1 MSNGVRFGSLHHGRQ
16 RCSRVVGAAGLC
28 GGCGGEPPLMV
39 SIFRVLE
46 RRAMLDALM
55 SRSAQSQQISVSSPE
70 ISKKIVCAPPPCFCV
85 RAAWAWR
92 AGVCVRF
99 GGGRPRAAEHPRLA
113 GWWRPASP
121 ALLGVLLP

>member
-70 ISKKIVCAPPPCFCV
+70 ISKKKNWLRCACGV
-85 RAAWAWR
+85 RV

-121 ALLGVLLP
+121 ALLGVLLQ

>member
-70 ISKKIVCAPPPCFCV
+70 ISKKICV
-85 RAAWAWR
+85 RAPPLFLCESGL
-92 AGVCVRF
+92 GVA
-99 GGGRPRAAEHPRLA
+99 GGGLRPFRR
-113 GWWRPASP
+113 RPA
-121 ALLGVLLP
+121 

>member
-1 MSNGVRFGSLHHGRQ
+1 MSNGVRFGSLHRGRQ

-55 SRSAQSQQISVSSPE
+55 SRSAQSQQISVSSRDL
-70 ISKKIVCAPPPCFCV
+70 KKKLCARPPLFLCESGL
-85 RAAWAWR
+85 
-92 AGVCVRF
+92 GVA
-99 GGGRPRAAEHPRLA
+99 GGGLRPFRR
-113 GWWRPASP
+113 RPA
-121 ALLGVLLP
+121 

>member
-55 SRSAQSQQISVSSPE
+55 SRSAQSQRISVSSQE
-70 ISKKIVCAPPPCFCV
+70 ISKKIVRAPPFV
-85 RAAWAWR
+85 F
-92 AGVCVRF
+92 V
-99 GGGRPRAAEHPRLA
+99 
-113 GWWRPASP
+113 
-121 ALLGVLLP
+121 

>member
-55 SRSAQSQQISVSSPE
+55 SRSAAICMHPCCLWIKVLVLIEVDVTAPVSKLIGVVGVSQ
-70 ISKKIVCAPPPCFCV
+70 
-85 RAAWAWR
+85 
-92 AGVCVRF
+92 
-99 GGGRPRAAEHPRLA
+99 H
-113 GWWRPASP
+113 
-121 ALLGVLLP
+121 